1 MIQTYNL
8 TKKYGDFTAV
18 SDVNLDIKRGQ
29 IFVLLGPNGAGK
41 TTTVRMLTSILRPT
55 SGKALVGGYDV
66 VNDAQNVR
74 ATVGVLTEHHG
85 LYSRMKAEEYLE
97 FFSRLYNLKPAEFT
111 PRIQDLLIKFGLDDA
126 KNKRLGEFSK
136 GMRQKLSLVR
146 ALMHQPQVLLLDE
159 PTSAMDPQS
168 SRMVRDSILNLKS
181 GDRTVVLCTHNL
193 AEAEELADQ
202 VAIIQKGKIIVND
215 TPARLKE
222 KLLGPAQFDAVLAE
236 SFNGQSL
243 DLPSEVK
250 IIQKNDNSIRFE
262 IKDPQ
267 QSNPLIL
274 QNMLEQKMKVVSF
287 KEVPTTLEQ
296 AYLAAVKL
304 YQREEKSV

>member
-8 TKKYGDFTAV
+8 TKMYGDFTAV
-18 SDVNLDIKRGQ
+18 CDVNLDIKRGQ

-66 VNDAQNVR
+66 VEDAQKVR
-74 ATVGVLTEHHG
+74 ANVGVLTEHHG

-97 FFSRLYNLKPAEFT
+97 FFSRLYNLKPAEFV
-111 PRIQDLLIKFGLDDA
+111 PRIKDLLMKFGLDDA

-146 ALMHQPQVLLLDE
+146 ALMHEPQVLLLDE

-168 SRMVRDSILNLKS
+168 SRMVRDSILNLRS

-202 VAIIQKGKIIVND
+202 VAIIQKGRIIVND
-215 TPARLKE
+215 TPSRLKE
-222 KLLGPAQFDAVLAE
+222 KLLGPAQFDAILAE
-236 SFNGQSL
+236 SFNGQKL

-250 IIQKNDNSIRFE
+250 IIQKNDDSIRFE
-262 IKDPQ
+262 IKDPKR
-267 QSNPLIL
+267 SNPLIL
-274 QNMLEQKMKVVSF
+274 QNMLEQKLKVISF

-304 YQREEKSV
+304 YQRDEKSV

>member
-8 TKKYGDFTAV
+8 TKMYGDFTAV
-18 SDVNLDIKRGQ
+18 NDVNLDIKRGQ

-55 SGKALVGGYDV
+55 SGKAMVGGYDV
-66 VNDAQNVR
+66 VNDARQVR
-74 ATVGVLTEHHG
+74 AAVGVLTEHHG
-85 LYSRMKAEEYLE
+85 LYSRMRAEEYLE
-97 FFSRLYNLKPAEFT
+97 FFSRLYNLKPSEFN
-111 PRIQDLLIKFGLDDA
+111 PRIKELLEKFGLDDA
-126 KNKRLGEFSK
+126 KKKRLGEFSK

-146 ALMHQPQVLLLDE
+146 ALLHEPQVLLLDE

-215 TPARLKE
+215 SPARLKE
-222 KLLGPAQFDAVLAE
+222 KLLGPPLYDAFLAE
-236 SFNGQSL
+236 SFNGQKL
-243 DLPSEVK
+243 DFPLDVQV
-250 IIQKNDNSIRFE
+250 IQRKDRSIRFE
-262 IKDPQ
+262 IKDPERN
-267 QSNPLIL
+267 NPLIL
-274 QNMLEQKMKVVSF
+274 QNMLEQKLKVVSF
-287 KEVPTTLEQ
+287 REVPTTLEQ

-304 YQREEKSV
+304 YQRDEKSV

>member
-1 MIQTYNL
+1 MIETYNL

-18 SDVNLDIKRGQ
+18 SDVNLNIKKGQ

-55 SGKALVGGYDV
+55 SGRALVGGYDV
-66 VNDAQNVR
+66 VNEAHKVR

-85 LYSRMKAEEYLE
+85 LYSRMKAVEYLE
-97 FFSRLYNLKPAEFT
+97 FFSRLYKLQPAIFR
-111 PRIQDLLIKFGLDDA
+111 PRINELLEKFGLADA
-126 KNKRLGEFSK
+126 KSKRLGEFSK

-146 ALMHQPQVLLLDE
+146 ALIHEPQVLLLDE

-181 GDRTVVLCTHNL
+181 INHTVVLCTHNL

-202 VAIIQKGKIIVND
+202 VAIIQEGKIIVND
-215 TPARLKE
+215 SPISLKE
-222 KLLGPAQFDAVLAE
+222 KLLGPPKYDALLAE
-236 SFNGQSL
+236 DFNGYSL
-243 DLPSEVK
+243 ELPAEVQ
-250 IIQKNDNSIRFE
+250 IIQQNNRSLRFE
-262 IKDPQ
+262 IKDPERN
-267 QSNPLIL
+267 NPLVL
-274 QNMLEQKMKVVSF
+274 QNLMEQKLKVISF

-296 AYLAAVKL
+296 AYLAAVKI